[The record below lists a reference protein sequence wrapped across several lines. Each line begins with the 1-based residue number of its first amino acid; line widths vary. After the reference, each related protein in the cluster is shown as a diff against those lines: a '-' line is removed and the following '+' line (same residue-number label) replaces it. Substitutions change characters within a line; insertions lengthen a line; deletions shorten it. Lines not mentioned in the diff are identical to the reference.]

1 MYRVVMVSS
10 KPAPLS
16 ALSSALEVGNRLTV
30 EWADSREHAL
40 TLAAGKPPDLMIVDE
55 TPGGSADLE
64 LVRDIM
70 HCNALI
76 NVAVISHL
84 PEEEFHEAAEGL
96 GVLMQLPPEAGAE
109 EARAVLSRLN
119 QMGYLTNP

>member
-10 KPAPLS
+10 KPASLS
-16 ALSSALEVGNRLTV
+16 ALGSALEADNRLSV

-40 TLAAGKPPDLMIVDE
+40 TLAADRSPDLMIVDE
-55 TPGGSADLE
+55 TPDASADLE
-64 LVRDIM
+64 LVRNIM

-84 PEEEFHEAAEGL
+84 PEEAFHEAAEGL
-96 GVLMQLPPEAGAE
+96 GVLMQLPPGAGAA
-109 EARAVLSRLN
+109 EAQAVLSRLN
-119 QMGYLTNP
+119 QMGFLTNS

>member
-10 KPAPLS
+10 KPALLS
-16 ALSSALEVGNRLTV
+16 ALGSALEADNRLTV

-40 TLAAGKPPDLMIVDE
+40 TLAVGKPPDLMIVDE
-55 TPGGSADLE
+55 TPAASADLE
-64 LVRDIM
+64 LVRNIM

-84 PEEEFHEAAEGL
+84 PEEAFHEAAEGL
-96 GVLMQLPPEAGAE
+96 GVLMQLPPGAGAE
-109 EARAVLSRLN
+109 EARAVLLRLS